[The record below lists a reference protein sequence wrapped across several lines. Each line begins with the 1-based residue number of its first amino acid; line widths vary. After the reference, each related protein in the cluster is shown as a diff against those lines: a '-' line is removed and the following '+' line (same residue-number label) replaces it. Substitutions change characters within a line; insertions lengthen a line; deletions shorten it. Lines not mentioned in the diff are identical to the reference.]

1 MMEHLST
8 LFYRL
13 LMHSS
18 ICILE
23 EFNLFIFIF
32 GALAVVASGYL
43 VTLLPR
49 LPLPDSCYS
58 SIEPHRRAILGV
70 GGGGGGVGGDGKR
83 YGGQ

>member
-23 EFNLFIFIF
+23 EFNFFYLFIIIRLKKIILTIVRNLTKYVMQSMQPCIRGNNRSIF
-32 GALAVVASGYL
+32 
-43 VTLLPR
+43 
-49 LPLPDSCYS
+49 
-58 SIEPHRRAILGV
+58 
-70 GGGGGGVGGDGKR
+70 
-83 YGGQ
+83 